1 MALDMT
7 TALTINAKVTGQN
20 QISGLTNGLKG
31 VSGASDRAAGSM
43 SRLRGAAAGAM
54 GALRSVLPFIGTAA
68 VIKFGKDTLD
78 AADAMS
84 KLSQRTGVAAP
95 TLDKFRKVAELND
108 TSIEALGKG
117 FTILSRNV
125 SDAVTKGTGPAADA
139 FEQLGIKLTNADG
152 SLRAVD
158 DVMLQVS
165 DRFKDMEDGTQ
176 KAALASQIFGQR
188 LGSDLIPLLNNGG
201 DAVRDMSTALTQ
213 ELADK
218 AATVNDR
225 LETLGEKFN
234 TLGVILIDAAI
245 PAFET
250 LLSVVEAVQ
259 PFFEALPGPIQA
271 VLAAVTALGAA
282 LAIFGPIL
290 TPIIGLLS
298 GLPALLGGIP
308 ALLAGW
314 AGAIGPVVSA
324 LLGLGKILIA
334 VFSGPVGW
342 VALAVAA
349 GVAIFAFRD
358 QIAAAFKAIGDV
370 LIAAAKA
377 FYETFVRP
385 VIEFAKRAYE
395 GIVQAFQGLARAL
408 AAPFRA
414 VADFIRGYFN
424 SIISSVER
432 ALNGAIKAINFLVAQ
447 ANRALSKLR
456 LPTIPYASSVNLPRF
471 AQGGVVDGPTLAM
484 VGEGGER
491 EYIVPESKMAKA
503 SANYLMGA
511 RGAAVIPAF
520 AQGGVVNGGANV
532 GNTSIQITTG
542 PVLQQ
547 EGRRYVTMNDLEAA
561 LNTLASSL
569 LGNNRSAGGRRFQ
582 GV

>member
-20 QISGLTNGLKG
+20 QISGLTKGLTG

-95 TLDKFRKVAELND
+95 RLDQFRKVAELSD

-117 FTILSRNV
+117 FSILSKNV

-165 DRFKDMEDGTQ
+165 DRFLQMEDGTQ

-213 ELADK
+213 EFADD
-218 AATVNDR
+218 AAALNDR
-225 LETLGEKFN
+225 LETLGEKFQ

-245 PAFET
+245 PALET
-250 LLSVVEAVQ
+250 LLSVIEAVQ
-259 PFFEALPGPIQA
+259 PFFESLPGPIKA

-290 TPIIGLLS
+290 SPIIGLLS

-324 LLGLGKILIA
+324 LTGLGQVLVA
-334 VFSGPVGW
+334 VFSGPAGW
-342 VALAVAA
+342 IALAVAA

-358 QIAAAFKAIGDV
+358 QIGEAFAAIGQV
-370 LIAAAKA
+370 LVDAAQA
-377 FYETFVRP
+377 FYETFVEP
-385 VIEFAKRAYE
+385 VINFARTAYE
-395 GIVQAFQGLARAL
+395 GIVEAFQGLARAL

-432 ALNGAIKAINFLVAQ
+432 ALNGAIRAINALVAQ

-491 EYIVPESKMAKA
+491 EYIVPESKMGKA
-503 SANYLMGA
+503 AANYLMGA

-532 GNTSIQITTG
+532 GNTQIQITTG

>member
-20 QISGLTNGLKG
+20 QINGLTNGLKG

-54 GALRSVLPFIGTAA
+54 GALRSVLPFIGAAA
-68 VIKFGKDTLD
+68 VIRFGKDTLD

-84 KLSQRTGVAAP
+84 KLSERTGVSAP
-95 TLDKFRKVAELND
+95 RLDQFRKVAELSD

-117 FTILSRNV
+117 FSILSKNAN
-125 SDAVTKGTGPAADA
+125 DAVTKGTGPAAEA
-139 FEQLGIKLTNADG
+139 FDQLGIKLTNADG

-165 DRFKDMEDGTQ
+165 DRFGQMEDGTQ

-188 LGSDLIPLLNNGG
+188 LGADLIPLLNQGG
-201 DAVRDMSTALTQ
+201 DAVRDMSTAMTQ

-218 AATVNDR
+218 AASINDR
-225 LETLGEKFN
+225 METLGEKFQ

-245 PAFET
+245 PALET
-250 LLSVVEAVQ
+250 LLSVIEAVQ
-259 PFFEALPGPIQA
+259 PFFEALPKPIQA

-298 GLPALLGGIP
+298 GLPSVLAGIP
-308 ALLAGW
+308 GLLA
-314 AGAIGPVVSA
+314 AMSGAIGPVVSA
-324 LLGLGKILIA
+324 LIGLGKILIA

-342 VALAVAA
+342 VALAIAA

-377 FYETFVRP
+377 FYDTFVKP
-385 VIEFAKRAYE
+385 VIDFAKRAYE

-432 ALNGAIKAINFLVAQ
+432 ALNGAIKAINFLVSQ

-491 EYIVPESKMAKA
+491 EYIVPESKMGKA
-503 SANYLMGA
+503 AANYLMGA

-532 GNTSIQITTG
+532 GNTQIQITTG